1 MMTRLRLRAGRG
13 LGTTAVLLLGLALA
27 ACSRDGASQ
36 EESKMSQEPSKDF
49 VRQCIGRF
57 CVDLPSSLPR
67 VSDTFQVR
75 YVELEERL
83 WEKPDDEA
91 RKHVW
96 EQRLARIAAL
106 KEQRELPDDAQG
118 TIREQRAFESVGVRG
133 VLFHR
138 YDQPEVSTWGGLMGR
153 GPVDVWMQIDGDL
166 DREPEWAKRLTEVAA
181 AYQLRDAKQPLP
193 ARGKD
198 WFYLRHGVIALPTKE
213 MEEAKSRFEGHPLG
227 LKLKISTETVAE
239 VQRQGLMEKLSNA
252 MGMVGSSLGADEDL
266 VTQRSRGRKVA
277 GLAGEELILRTS
289 EKKRQ
294 KLRFLWSY
302 PGKEDSGTHP
312 RFTIELETSLD
323 QEDAKVAFWDAMLDS
338 VRPAGQ

>member
-1 MMTRLRLRAGRG
+1 
-13 LGTTAVLLLGLALA
+13 
-27 ACSRDGASQ
+27 
-36 EESKMSQEPSKDF
+36 MSQEPSKDF
-49 VRQCIGRF
+49 VRQCMGRF
-57 CVDLPSSLPR
+57 CVDLPSSMAR

-181 AYQLRDAKQPLP
+181 GYQLRDAKEPLP

-227 LKLKISTETVAE
+227 LKLKFSTETVAE
-239 VQRQGLMEKLSNA
+239 VQRQGLMEKLSNT
-252 MGMVGSSLGADEDL
+252 MGMVAAHWAGTRTWSRSAPGAGRWRGCPERSSSSAPARRSGRSCASCGA
-266 VTQRSRGRKVA
+266 TRAR
-277 GLAGEELILRTS
+277 RTRAPIPS
-289 EKKRQ
+289 SPSS
-294 KLRFLWSY
+294 W
-302 PGKEDSGTHP
+302 
-312 RFTIELETSLD
+312 
-323 QEDAKVAFWDAMLDS
+323 
-338 VRPAGQ
+338 RPASTRRTRRWRSGMRCWTRCAPWGSEPGF